1 MNMERSLPV
10 REAKRIQ
17 GIVLIARA
25 ILVLLA
31 GAVGYAV
38 MPAGTRRPLPYP
50 LVPTLVMLALTTVPV
65 FDRALGSAHLAVVLA
80 LDVFIT
86 SMQAMPLL
94 FLKYADRL
102 DQLSMAGIPVQKLI
116 QVSVAEPF
124 LLVLIPIILLAWAY
138 GRRGSL
144 WGSTWATLLHVS
156 GGYWMMR
163 SELLDRGHL
172 LGELLRIGLIY
183 LVPLIV
189 SMLARR
195 ERRQVEELEAAHAR
209 LRRHTATVEQ
219 LAVSRERNR
228 LARELHD
235 TLAHSLAALT
245 VHLGALR
252 TLLDH
257 DPKAA
262 EEATDRALQVAR
274 EGLEESRQA
283 IQALREEPLVTLGLV
298 AAVRAEVESF
308 ENRLG
313 VATSLTVAGQE
324 GELTA
329 DEARA
334 LFRIMEEAL
343 ANVERHASA
352 DEVTVQL
359 VFGTDRIDVAIQDD
373 GVGFETSEVDPNR
386 YGLIGM
392 RERAAMIGAE
402 LAVRSL
408 PGRGTEVWCSLQR

>member
-1 MNMERSLPV
+1 MERSLPI

-17 GIVLIARA
+17 VIVLVARA
-25 ILVLLA
+25 TLILLA
-31 GAVGYAV
+31 GLVGYAV
-38 MPAGTRRPLPYP
+38 MPVTARRPLPYALFP
-50 LVPTLVMLALTTVPV
+50 ALVILALTAIPV
-65 FDRALGSAHLAVVLA
+65 FERALGSAHLAVVLA

-102 DQLSMAGIPVQKLI
+102 DQLRMAGIPVQKLI
-116 QVSVAEPF
+116 EVSVAEPF

-138 GRRGSL
+138 GRRGAL
-144 WGSTWATLLHVS
+144 WGSTWATILHVG

-163 SELLDRGHL
+163 SDLLARGHL
-172 LGELLRIGLIY
+172 VGELLRIGLIY

-189 SMLARR
+189 STLARR
-195 ERRQVEELEAAHAR
+195 ERRHVAELEAAHAR
-209 LRRHTATVEQ
+209 LRRHAATVEQ

-252 TLLDH
+252 TLLEH
-257 DPKAA
+257 DPRAA
-262 EEATDRALQVAR
+262 EEATDRAIEVAR

-283 IQALREEPLVTLGLV
+283 IQALREDPLVTLGLV

-308 ENRLG
+308 ENRVG
-313 VATSLTVAGQE
+313 VKTSFAVEGQE

-329 DEARA
+329 NEARA
-334 LFRIMEEAL
+334 LFRIVEEAL

-352 DEVTVQL
+352 DEVSVTL
-359 VFGTDRIDVAIQDD
+359 VSGTDRIDVAIQDN
-373 GVGFETSEVDPNR
+373 GVGFEASEVDPTR

-392 RERAAMIGAE
+392 RERAEMIGAE

-408 PGRGTEVWCSLQR
+408 PGRGTEVWCSLQK